1 MTTMIYPNII
11 STAISESDL
20 SEILDAIDFIN
31 KKLPGI
37 EDISKEEMASLP
49 KMERNTIDFVL
60 ENLKEAESH
69 PELIPKD
76 IDVAEIK
83 KDAELI
89 NAIYRIVDPLKKIVK
104 KLEETALVAGSEAY
118 LPSIAIYNA
127 MKANAILKRHKDGK
141 RKINA

>member
-1 MTTMIYPNII
+1 MVYPNLI
-11 STAISESDL
+11 STVISESDL
-20 SEILDAIDFIN
+20 REILDAIDFIS

-37 EDISKEEMASLP
+37 EDISKEEMAALP

-76 IDVAEIK
+76 IDVAEIE

-89 NAIYRIVDPLKKIVK
+89 NTIYKVIDPLKKIVK

-127 MKANAILKRHKDGK
+127 MKANAILKRHKDHK
-141 RKINA
+141 QKINA

>member
-1 MTTMIYPNII
+1 MIYPNII

>member
-1 MTTMIYPNII
+1 MIYPNII

-127 MKANAILKRHKDGK
+127 MKANAILKRHKDDK